1 MYFFIVIFIFIT
13 SGIYAQDIP
22 EEARKH
28 LSRGQAAVEIA
39 KTNADFEEALSEF
52 SKAVELAP
60 EWSEA
65 YYQLGVLQDKLERY
79 DDAYS
84 NLKRCLELDPNA
96 GNTAQVQDLIYKI
109 EFKRDKA
116 DKKKEI
122 IDILTS
128 SYYIITKGERSP
140 GLVCNFKKFSQVNDE
155 ITAFIA
161 CINSDFNQTVPVEF
175 NGSVLKFNYV
185 YYGCPNAPEVKNY
198 PCEHKVSI
206 VADVI
211 STSPLRLKVKEV
223 CTRKS
228 GSVDS
233 YESEWEFK

>member
-1 MYFFIVIFIFIT
+1 MAKELTIV
-13 SGIYAQDIP
+13 
-22 EEARKH
+22 H
-28 LSRGQAAVEIA
+28 IA
-39 KTNADFEEALSEF
+39 SECSPFAKIGGLGDVVSALPKALSG
-52 SKAVELAP
+52 
-60 EWSEA
+60 
-65 YYQLGVLQDKLERY
+65 LGHNVSVIMPFYGCIK
-79 DDAYS
+79 
-84 NLKRCLELDPNA
+84 K
-96 GNTAQVQDLIYKI
+96 QDLIYKI

-223 CTRKS
+223 CTRKCS
-228 GSVDS
+228 
-233 YESEWEFK
+233 K